1 MTWYFDLPNA
11 LVCVIVTVVAWRIK
25 IIPNWIAILLVIY
38 SFIPFFLNDFMF
50 PSRYMKDQYSYWRAI
65 GEVRSLNFYPDFF
78 TNNDA
83 RSGLFEK
90 IIIPSWFLSILPLP
104 FVESI
109 KSIGFFNRFSFL
121 ILFLWIYSKNF
132 LNGMPLLFILFYP
145 SLLLYTSLS
154 LKDPLVLIFM
164 LMSTIF
170 LIDQKYIKF
179 FITILP
185 LYFFKYQNFF
195 FMILLFFI
203 ISIFKEKKINN
214 KGYYFLIGLI
224 IIFCSILFFDDIIYE
239 LNVYRRGFWWEDV
252 RLSYNTNLSQAY
264 EPITG
269 ILSFLTNGVI
279 AIPSFLLKPLPW
291 NVENIYQ
298 AIQSIENIFLLFFL
312 IVFIKKA
319 YNQNAFVTG
328 RWVLFLVITMIIHG
342 LIVYNAGT
350 LVRYKY
356 PFIVIFVV
364 GLAYDLYKVNGYRFQ
379 AIFKKK

>member
-1 MTWYFDLPNA
+1 MTWYFDLPNV
-11 LVCVIVTVVAWRIK
+11 LVCVIVTVIAWRIK

-38 SFIPFFLNDFMF
+38 SFIPFFLNDFIF
-50 PSRYMKDQYSYWRAI
+50 PSRYMKDQYAYWRAI
-65 GEVRSLNFYPDFF
+65 GEIRSLNFYPDFF
-78 TNNDA
+78 INADA

-154 LKDPLVLIFM
+154 LKDPLVLVFM

-185 LYFFKYQNFF
+185 LYFFKFQNFF

-214 KGYYFLIGLI
+214 KGYYFLISLI
-224 IIFCSILFFDDIIYE
+224 IIFCSILFFDDMIYE
-239 LNVYRRGFWWEDV
+239 LNAYRKGFWWEDI
-252 RLSYNTNLSQAY
+252 RLSYNTNLFKTY

-279 AIPSFLLKPLPW
+279 ALPSSLLKPLPW

-298 AIQSIENIFLLFFL
+298 AIQSIENICLLFFL

-319 YNQNAFVTG
+319 HNQNAFVTG
-328 RWVLFLVITMIIHG
+328 RWVLFFVITMIIHG
-342 LIVYNAGT
+342 LVVYNAGT
-350 LVRYKY
+350 LARYKY
-356 PFIVIFVV
+356 PFITIFVV

-379 AIFKKK
+379 TIFKKK

>member
-11 LVCVIVTVVAWRIK
+11 LVCVLVTVIAWRIK

-38 SFIPFFLNDFMF
+38 SFIPFFLNDFLF
-50 PSRYMKDQYSYWRAI
+50 PSTYMKDQYRYWRAI
-65 GEVRSLNFYPDFF
+65 EEVRSLNFFPDSFIEEGGR
-78 TNNDA
+78 A
-83 RSGLFEK
+83 GLFEK
-90 IIIPSWFLSILPLP
+90 VVIPSWFLSILPIP

-164 LMSTIF
+164 LTSTIF

-185 LYFFKYQNFF
+185 LYFFKFQNFF

-203 ISIFKEKKINN
+203 FLIFKEKKKNN
-214 KGYYFLIGLI
+214 KGYYLLISLI
-224 IIFCSILFFDDIIYE
+224 IIICSILFLDDIISRM
-239 LNVYRRGFWWEDV
+239 NSYREGFWRENV
-252 RLSYNTNLSQAY
+252 ISLNTDLFQAF
-264 EPITG
+264 EPIGG
-269 ILSFLTNGVI
+269 IFSLLTNSVI
-279 AIPSFLLKPLPW
+279 ALPTFLLRPLPW
-291 NVENIYQ
+291 QVENIFQ
-298 AIQSIENIFLLFFL
+298 AIQSLENIFILFFL
-312 IVFIKKA
+312 IVFTKKA
-319 YNQNAFVTG
+319 HNQNAFVTG
-328 RWVLFLVITMIIHG
+328 RWVLFLVITMIVHG
-342 LIVYNAGT
+342 LVVYNAGT
-350 LVRYKY
+350 SVRFKY

-379 AIFKKK
+379 TIFKKK

>member
-11 LVCVIVTVVAWRIK
+11 LVCVLVTVIAWRIK

-38 SFIPFFLNDFMF
+38 SFIPFFLNDFLF
-50 PSRYMKDQYSYWRAI
+50 PSTYMKDQYRYWRAI
-65 GEVRSLNFYPDFF
+65 EEVRSLNFFPDSFIEEGGR
-78 TNNDA
+78 A
-83 RSGLFEK
+83 GLFEK
-90 IIIPSWFLSILPLP
+90 VVIPSWFLSILPIP

-164 LMSTIF
+164 LTSTIF

-185 LYFFKYQNFF
+185 LYFFKFQNFF

-203 ISIFKEKKINN
+203 FLIFKEKKKNN
-214 KGYYFLIGLI
+214 KGYYLLISLI
-224 IIFCSILFFDDIIYE
+224 IIICSILFLDDIISRM
-239 LNVYRRGFWWEDV
+239 NAYREGFWRENV
-252 RLSYNTNLSQAY
+252 ISLNTDLFQAF
-264 EPITG
+264 EPIGG
-269 ILSFLTNGVI
+269 IFSLLTDSVI
-279 AIPSFLLKPLPW
+279 ALPTFLLRPLPW
-291 NVENIYQ
+291 QVENIFQ
-298 AIQSIENIFLLFFL
+298 AIQSLENIFILFFL
-312 IVFIKKA
+312 IVFTKKA
-319 YNQNAFVTG
+319 HNQNAFVTG
-328 RWVLFLVITMIIHG
+328 RWVLFLVITMIVHG
-342 LIVYNAGT
+342 LVVYNAGT
-350 LVRYKY
+350 SVRFKY

-379 AIFKKK
+379 TIFKKK